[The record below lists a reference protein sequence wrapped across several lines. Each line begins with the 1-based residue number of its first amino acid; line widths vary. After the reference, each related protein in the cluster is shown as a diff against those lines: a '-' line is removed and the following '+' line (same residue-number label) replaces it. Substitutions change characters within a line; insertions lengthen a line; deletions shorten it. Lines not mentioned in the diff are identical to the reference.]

1 MTTLYIRL
9 PARADHEG
17 ALARFALVADGGSI
31 IQQGE
36 GALRSMGDVVAASR
50 HVVLLL
56 ASADVTLL
64 QVKTPP
70 LSSAR
75 LKAAL
80 PGLVEEQVLGD
91 PDECVLV
98 AAPAQTDDGMRTVAV
113 TRRSSLEVIVK
124 SLLAQGARTVAAVP
138 SQLCLP
144 LAPGN
149 VSGAIDA
156 AGVTLRHGLYQ
167 GLGLAVSGNA
177 AVALQTARALAGDS
191 PLNLYVEPAQL
202 GEYQALVA
210 EAGPGIHV
218 EAEHWAHWIAGAKS
232 ITLDLVPGLGA
243 AGAQVRD
250 WKKWRW
256 PLRLALLALVVNLVG
271 LNVQWMRLKR
281 EAEAIT
287 QGMTQTFRAAYPKE
301 TVISSDP
308 AAQMRQN
315 ISRAKALQ
323 GQITPDE
330 FVFMAAAFGEAAR
343 SAPRAPELVSLAYR
357 ERAMTVKVKPES
369 ADAASVKAVKDALA
383 VRNLDLS
390 ESGPGVW
397 LVRSTGVKK

>member
-17 ALARFALVADGGSI
+17 ALARFALVADGGALV
-31 IQQGE
+31 QQGE
-36 GALRSMGDVVAASR
+36 GALRSMGDAVAASR

-56 ASADVTLL
+56 AAADVTLL

-70 LSSAR
+70 LSNAR

-80 PGLVEEQVLGD
+80 PGLVEEHVLGD
-91 PDECVLV
+91 PDDCVLV
-98 AAPAQTDDGMRTVAV
+98 AAAAQTDDGMRTVAV
-113 TRRSSLEVIVK
+113 TQRAWLEAIVK
-124 SLLAQGARTVAAVP
+124 ALLAQGARTVGAVP

-156 AGVTLRHGLYQ
+156 AGITLRHGLFQ
-167 GLGLAVSGNA
+167 GLGLAMAGAPAS
-177 AVALQTARALAGDS
+177 ALQTVRALAGDS

-232 ITLDLVPGLGA
+232 TTLDLVPGLGA

-281 EAEAIT
+281 EAEAIN
-287 QGMTQTFRAAYPKE
+287 QGITQTFRTAFPKV
-301 TVISSDP
+301 TVISDP

-315 ISRAKALQ
+315 IALARAQQ
-323 GQITPDE
+323 GQVAPDE
-330 FVFMAAAFGEAAR
+330 FNYMAAAFGDAMRA
-343 SAPRAPELVSLAYR
+343 APRPAELVSLAYR
-357 ERAMTVKVKPES
+357 EHVMTVKVKPES
-369 ADAASVKAVKDALA
+369 ADAATTRALKDALA
-383 VRNLDLS
+383 VRAMDLS
-390 ESGPGVW
+390 ESGAGVW
-397 LVRSTGVKK
+397 VIRSTGGRK